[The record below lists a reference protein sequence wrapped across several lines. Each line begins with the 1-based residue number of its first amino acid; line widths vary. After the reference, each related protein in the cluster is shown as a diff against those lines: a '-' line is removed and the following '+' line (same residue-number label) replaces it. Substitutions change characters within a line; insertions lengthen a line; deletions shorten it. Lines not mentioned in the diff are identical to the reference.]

1 MKDKVL
7 PPYIIWLGV
16 WLAMFSAILVFGSW
30 QDNLNRQEALAKSGQ
45 RELVGICSIFPY
57 AIAYLEEQ
65 QRPDLLK
72 EILSADL
79 GPYAVVLTDKAGN
92 LKYAPDSWPP
102 GNQGVALLKGKKYYY
117 LFKDPATRPCLSG
130 LHNGAQT
137 PQVPGVES
145 AALGRLYLVEKESQG
160 LGRLLPPPYDTVSTF
175 SLLSYFMVL
184 VGFAGICAIAA
195 RYQRQSQELRESRY
209 ASELE
214 ARELRIQNLE
224 TNIRAADLR
233 LELLDRSQ
241 EQAQAWLRDAND
253 TIAALQQAVQHQS
266 RKSKKMQ
273 ESLKGAESARNEAL
287 AKMQVIEL
295 DREGILKEMKE
306 LEALKEV
313 EELSLPDPAKKK
325 ARRPQEFLWLN
336 MVYRNLHFS
345 RRALQDILDL
355 QNSTDIFPSLPDA
368 LATLNNTGIEAMKA
382 GAAIPSRS
390 AVQYS
395 QLLAH
400 HYGDLWE
407 YRFSK
412 DGRIFFGLSKS
423 RTWNIDTV
431 LLKRHFTEN
440 RYKYESYLEQTL
452 GKDNDD
458 LQMETPL

>member
-1 MKDKVL
+1 MKEKVL

-16 WLAMFSAILVFGSW
+16 WLAMLIAILVIGSW
-30 QDNLNRQEALAKSGQ
+30 QDNLKRQEALAKSGQ
-45 RELVGICSIFPY
+45 RELMGICSIFPY
-57 AIAYLEEQ
+57 AIAYLEER

-79 GPYAVVLTDKAGN
+79 GPYAVVLTDKVGN

-102 GNQGVALLKGKKYYY
+102 GNQGAALLKGKKYYY
-117 LFKDPATRPCLSG
+117 LFKDPATQPCLRG
-130 LHNGAQT
+130 PDTGAQAS
-137 PQVPGVES
+137 QVSGVES
-145 AALGRLYLVEKESQG
+145 AALGRLYLVEKEPQE
-160 LGRLLPPPYDTVSTF
+160 LGRLLPTYDTFSAF

-184 VGFAGICAIAA
+184 IGFAGICAITA
-195 RYQRQSQELRESRY
+195 RYQRQTQELRESRY

-224 TNIRAADLR
+224 TNIQAADLR

-241 EQAQAWLRDAND
+241 EQAQARLGGAND
-253 TIAALQQAVQHQS
+253 TIATLQQAIQHQS

-273 ESLKGAESARNEAL
+273 ESLREAESARNEAL

-295 DREGILKEMKE
+295 DRERILKEMKE

-313 EELSLPDPAKKK
+313 EELNYPDPAKKK
-325 ARRPQEFLWLN
+325 VRRPQEFLWLN

-345 RRALQDILDL
+345 RRALLDILDL

-368 LATLNNTGIEAMKA
+368 LATLNNTGIEALKA
-382 GAAIPSRS
+382 EGAIPSRS

-395 QLLAH
+395 QPLAH
-400 HYGDLWE
+400 HHGDFWE

-431 LLKRHFTEN
+431 LLKRRFTGN

-458 LQMETPL
+458 LQTETTL

>member
-1 MKDKVL
+1 MKDKGL

-16 WLAMFSAILVFGSW
+16 WLAMLIAILVIGSW
-30 QDNLNRQEALAKSGQ
+30 QDNLKRQEALAKSSQ

-79 GPYAVVLTDKAGN
+79 GPYAVVLTDKVGN

-102 GNQGVALLKGKKYYY
+102 GNRGAALLKDKKYYY
-117 LFKDPATRPCLSG
+117 LFKDPATQPCLRG
-130 LHNGAQT
+130 PDTGAQAS
-137 PQVPGVES
+137 QVSGVES
-145 AALGRLYLVEKESQG
+145 AALGRLYLVEKEPQE
-160 LGRLLPPPYDTVSTF
+160 LGRLLPTYDTVSAF

-184 VGFAGICAIAA
+184 IGFAGICAITA
-195 RYQRQSQELRESRY
+195 RYQRQTQELRESRY

-241 EQAQAWLRDAND
+241 EQAQARLGGAND
-253 TIAALQQAVQHQS
+253 TIAALQQAIQHQS

-273 ESLKGAESARNEAL
+273 ESLKEAESARNEAL

-295 DREGILKEMKE
+295 DRERILKEMKE
-306 LEALKEV
+306 LEAIKEV
-313 EELSLPDPAKKK
+313 EELNYPDPAKKK
-325 ARRPQEFLWLN
+325 VRRPQEFLWLN

-368 LATLNNTGIEAMKA
+368 LATLNNTGIEALKA
-382 GAAIPSRS
+382 EGAIPPRS

-395 QLLAH
+395 QQLAH
-400 HYGDLWE
+400 HHGDLWE

-431 LLKRHFTEN
+431 LLKRRFTGN

-458 LQMETPL
+458 LQTETTL

>member
-16 WLAMFSAILVFGSW
+16 WLAMLIAILVIGSW
-30 QDNLNRQEALAKSGQ
+30 QDNLKRQEALAKSSQ

-79 GPYAVVLTDKAGN
+79 GPYAVVLTDKVGN

-102 GNQGVALLKGKKYYY
+102 GNRGAALLKGKKYYY
-117 LFKDPATRPCLSG
+117 LFKDPATQPCLRG
-130 LHNGAQT
+130 PDTGAQAS
-137 PQVPGVES
+137 QVSGVEA
-145 AALGRLYLVEKESQG
+145 AALGRLYLVEKEPQE
-160 LGRLLPPPYDTVSTF
+160 LGWLLPPLDAVSAF

-184 VGFAGICAIAA
+184 VGFAGICAITA

-224 TNIRAADLR
+224 TNIQAADLR

-241 EQAQAWLRDAND
+241 EQAQARLGGAND

-273 ESLKGAESARNEAL
+273 ESLKEAESARNEAL

-295 DREGILKEMKE
+295 DRERILKEMKE
-306 LEALKEV
+306 LEAIKEV
-313 EELSLPDPAKKK
+313 EELNYPDPAKKK
-325 ARRPQEFLWLN
+325 VRRPQEFLWLN

-345 RRALQDILDL
+345 RRALKDIVDL

-368 LATLNNTGIEAMKA
+368 LATLNNTGIEALKA
-382 GAAIPSRS
+382 GEAIPPRS

-400 HYGDLWE
+400 HHGDLWE

-431 LLKRHFTEN
+431 LLKRRFTEN

-458 LQMETPL
+458 LQTETTL

>member
-16 WLAMFSAILVFGSW
+16 WLAMLIAILVIGSW
-30 QDNLNRQEALAKSGQ
+30 QDNLKRQEALAKSGQ
-45 RELVGICSIFPY
+45 RELASICSIFPY
-57 AIAYLEEQ
+57 AIAYLEER

-79 GPYAVVLTDKAGN
+79 GPYAVVLTDKVGN

-102 GNQGVALLKGKKYYY
+102 GDQGAALLKDKKYYY
-117 LFKDPATRPCLSG
+117 LFKDPATQPCLRG
-130 LHNGAQT
+130 PDTEAQAS
-137 PQVPGVES
+137 QVSGVES
-145 AALGRLYLVEKESQG
+145 AALGRLYLVEKEPQE
-160 LGRLLPPPYDTVSTF
+160 LGWLLPAYDTVSAF

-184 VGFAGICAIAA
+184 VGFAGICAITA
-195 RYQRQSQELRESRY
+195 RYQRQTQELRESRY
-209 ASELE
+209 ATELE

-224 TNIRAADLR
+224 TSIRAADLR

-241 EQAQAWLRDAND
+241 EEAQARLGGAND

-273 ESLKGAESARNEAL
+273 ESLKEAESARNEAL

-295 DREGILKEMKE
+295 DRERILKEMKE

-313 EELSLPDPAKKK
+313 EELNYPDPAKKK
-325 ARRPQEFLWLN
+325 VRRPQEFLWLN

-355 QNSTDIFPSLPDA
+355 QNSPDIFPSLPDA
-368 LATLNNTGIEAMKA
+368 LATLNNTGIEALKA
-382 GAAIPSRS
+382 EGAMPPRS

-395 QLLAH
+395 QPLAH
-400 HYGDLWE
+400 HQGDLWE

-431 LLKRHFTEN
+431 LLKRRFTGN

-458 LQMETPL
+458 LQTETTL

>member
-1 MKDKVL
+1 MKDRVL
-7 PPYIIWLGV
+7 SPYIIWLGV
-16 WLAMFSAILVFGSW
+16 WLAMFIAILVFGSW
-30 QDNLNRQEALAKSGQ
+30 QNNLTRQEALTKSGQ
-45 RELVGICSIFPY
+45 QELAGVCSILPY

-72 EILSADL
+72 EILSANL
-79 GPYAVVLTDKAGN
+79 GPYAVVLTDKVGN

-102 GNQGVALLKGKKYYY
+102 GNRGAALLKGEKYYY
-117 LFKDPATRPCLSG
+117 LFKDPATQPCLSG
-130 LHNGAQT
+130 PDTGA
-137 PQVPGVES
+137 PASQVPGVES
-145 AALGRLYLVEKESQG
+145 AALGRLYLVEKAPKG
-160 LGRLLPPPYDTVSTF
+160 LGRLLRTYDTVSTF
-175 SLLSYFMVL
+175 SLLSYFMAL
-184 VGFAGICAIAA
+184 VGFAGICAITA
-195 RYQRQSQELRESRY
+195 RYQGQFQELRESRY

-224 TNIRAADLR
+224 TNIGAADLR

-241 EQAQAWLRDAND
+241 EQAQDRLRGANE
-253 TIAALQQAVQHQS
+253 TIEALEQAVQHQS

-273 ESLKGAESARNEAL
+273 ESLKEAESARNEAL
-287 AKMQVIEL
+287 EKMQIIEM
-295 DREGILKEMKE
+295 DRERILKEMKE

-313 EELSLPDPAKKK
+313 EELNYPDPAKKK

-355 QNSTDIFPSLPDA
+355 QNSPDIFPSLPDA
-368 LATLNNTGIEAMKA
+368 LATLNNTDIEALKA

-395 QLLAH
+395 QPLAH
-400 HYGDLWE
+400 HQGELWE

-423 RTWNIDTV
+423 RTWSIDSV
-431 LLKRHFTEN
+431 LLKRRFTEN

-458 LQMETPL
+458 LQTETTL